1 MCTNLGSFMGLPREV
16 ACGSRRMKDA
26 KTREGRALRQVK
38 LPPPVSFYI
47 IQIMRHSHAAKVGRR
62 SGEGQGLLAQVPQW
76 RRLARHRLT
85 HVNTRQDPVRPKC
98 RYCKKAGDNEL
109 MRIVTDASTLRV
121 TVALV
126 TFVCCF
132 LMGMTRTAAAQ
143 SIDRRKRKTTR

>member
-98 RYCKKAGDNEL
+98 RYCKKAGPDVREQ
-109 MRIVTDASTLRV
+109 RAHEDRY
-121 TVALV
+121 
-126 TFVCCF
+126 
-132 LMGMTRTAAAQ
+132 Q
-143 SIDRRKRKTTR
+143 SFDSSRDGRARGIRL